1 MKKILAG
8 TVLAIAFAAQGNAQ
22 GNSFNGNLDE
32 AVHAFKVNIP
42 QADIDDLKR
51 RILATKWP
59 DKETVSGLSQ
69 GVQLKTIQELARY
82 WANDYDWSKV
92 EAKLNSY
99 PQFITKIDGVDINF
113 IHVKS
118 KHKGA
123 RPILISHGWP
133 GSIVEQLKI
142 IDPLVNPTAFGG
154 KAEDAFDVVV
164 PNMPG
169 YGYSGKP
176 TEQGWNPRRIAG
188 AWIALMKR
196 LGYNKFFAQGGD
208 WGALVV
214 DFMAIQAPGNL
225 LGIHTNMAGA
235 VPDEIFAAAVTGAPT
250 PAGLSADERHAY
262 EQLVISYKNSAYAL
276 YMGWHP
282 QTMIGIADS
291 PIALAA
297 LLIDHDLESLKL
309 ITRSF
314 NGDKE
319 GLTRDDVLDNISY
332 FWFTNSGISA
342 GRLYWENKDGY
353 HTMKGVNKTPVVVSA
368 FPDEQYQIPKS
379 WAEKAYPNLVY
390 YNRPSKGGHFA
401 AWEQPALLVEDIR
414 NGFRSIR

>member
-8 TVLAIAFAAQGNAQ
+8 TVVATALAVQGNAQ
-22 GNSFNGNLDE
+22 GDSFNGTMDE
-32 AVHAFKVNIP
+32 TVHPFRVNIS
-42 QADIDDLKR
+42 QNDIDELRR
-51 RILATKWP
+51 RILATNWP
-59 DKETVSGLSQ
+59 DKETVNDVSQ
-69 GVQLKTIQELARY
+69 GVQLSTIKALASY
-82 WANDYDWSKV
+82 WANEYDWRKV

-123 RPILISHGWP
+123 RPIIISHGWP
-133 GSIVEQLKI
+133 GSMVEQLKI

-176 TEQGWNPRRIAG
+176 TEGGWEPRKIAA
-188 AWIALMKR
+188 AWVTLMQR

-208 WGALVV
+208 WGAVVV
-214 DFMAIQAPGNL
+214 DFMAIQAPGNV

-235 VPDEIFAAAVTGAPT
+235 IPDDILAQASKGAPVPT
-250 PAGLSADERHAY
+250 GLSEDERRAY
-262 EQLVISYKNSAYAL
+262 EQLVITHKNVAYAF

-282 QTMIGIADS
+282 QTMIGVSDS
-291 PIALAA
+291 PVALAA

-314 NGDKE
+314 SGVKE
-319 GLTRDDVLDNISY
+319 GLTRDDVLDNVTY

-353 HTMKGVNKTPVVVSA
+353 FNVKGVTKVPVVVSA
-368 FPDEQYQIPKS
+368 FPDELYQLPKS
-379 WAEKAYPNLVY
+379 WAMKAYPKLVY
-390 YNRPSKGGHFA
+390 YNRPAKGGHFA
-401 AWEQPALLVEDIR
+401 AWEQPELIVKDIR
-414 NGFRSIR
+414 DGFRLIK